1 MHDQSRDLGSFES
14 YLVLQGLSTLSVRL
28 DKKVQTIRKIV
39 EFLESRGE
47 VEFVRYPYAKGS
59 QFKELADRDFPK
71 GPGALLSFGFK
82 GTREQEGIFIKSLK
96 NFNYHVNIGDVRS
109 LITNPP
115 ENTHT
120 ELEPDQLELADVPKN
135 LIRLSIG
142 LEDAEDLISDL
153 TQAFEKAFA

>member
-1 MHDQSRDLGSFES
+1 
-14 YLVLQGLSTLSVRL
+14 L
-28 DKKVQTIRKIV
+28 DKKIQTTRKIV
-39 EFLESRGE
+39 EYLESRDE
-47 VEFVRYPYAKGS
+47 VEFVRYPYASGS
-59 QFKELADRDFPK
+59 KFKELADRDFPL

-82 GTREQEGIFIKSLK
+82 GTREQEGEFIKALN
-96 NFNYHVNIGDVRS
+96 NFSYHVNIGDVRS

-120 ELEPDQLELADVPKN
+120 ELEADQLELADVPKN